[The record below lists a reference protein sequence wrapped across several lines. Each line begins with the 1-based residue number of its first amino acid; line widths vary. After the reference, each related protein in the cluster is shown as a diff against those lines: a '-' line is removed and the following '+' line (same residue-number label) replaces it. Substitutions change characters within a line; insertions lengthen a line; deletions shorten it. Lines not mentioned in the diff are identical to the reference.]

1 MRIGRWFGGN
11 TTVGQLLTV
20 AVLVAQAGMV
30 LAPLVDA
37 HDACNPGPLVAIGM
51 LRPDLPQL
59 STDHGHA
66 PVHNPANCP
75 ACIVQSLHAR
85 VEAGSPL
92 PVVAASHHAASP
104 VVAATHPQTPRTSY
118 RFSRAPPTL
127 S

>member
-11 TTVGQLLTV
+11 TAVGQLLTA

-37 HDACNPGPLVAIGM
+37 RDACNPGPLVVIGM
-51 LRPDLPQL
+51 LHPDLPQL
-59 STDHGHA
+59 STDHGAA
-66 PVHNPANCP
+66 PAHNPANCP

-85 VEAGSPL
+85 VEGANPL
-92 PVVAASHHAASP
+92 PAVVASYRAALSVIAP
-104 VVAATHPQTPRTSY
+104 ARPQTPRPSHRY
-118 RFSRAPPTL
+118 SRAPPTL

>member
-11 TTVGQLLTV
+11 TAVGQLLTV
-20 AVLVAQAGMV
+20 VVLVAQGGMV

-37 HDACNPGPLVAIGM
+37 RDACNPGPLVAIGM
-51 LRPDLPQL
+51 LHPDLPQV
-59 STDHGHA
+59 STDHGRTPA
-66 PVHNPANCP
+66 HNPATCP

-85 VEAGSPL
+85 VEGASPL
-92 PVVAASHHAASP
+92 PVVATSHRAASQL
-104 VVAATHPQTPRTSY
+104 VAANRPQTPRTSY